1 MKDRNAV
8 NHNIRK
14 HFNELIYNTAR
25 YTEIALSI
33 VIIIVIALSGLRLIL
48 TTAGTSI
55 MDMDTSFF
63 TSFLSQAL
71 SLVVGVEFVKMLCRH
86 SAQTVVEVLLFAT
99 ARQQS
104 VRELEEYSKDFDG
117 IYFQLA
123 LNYGSRDE
131 IRRGMQKMAQD
142 VKDGKVE
149 PDGITEDTIESY
161 LDTAGVPDPD
171 LLIRTSGEQRL
182 SNFLLWQLA
191 YSEFYF
197 TPVAWPD
204 FNKEELIKAIEKYNQ
219 RDRRYGGVKEE

>member
-99 ARQQS
+99 ARQMVVVQTLIGIIGIAILFAIRKYLMTDS
-104 VRELEEYSKDFDG
+104 DDMTPHQKNASEESSKKAF
-117 IYFQLA
+117 
-123 LNYGSRDE
+123 SSE
-131 IRRGMQKMAQD
+131 
-142 VKDGKVE
+142 GK
-149 PDGITEDTIESY
+149 
-161 LDTAGVPDPD
+161 
-171 LLIRTSGEQRL
+171 
-182 SNFLLWQLA
+182 
-191 YSEFYF
+191 
-197 TPVAWPD
+197 
-204 FNKEELIKAIEKYNQ
+204 
-219 RDRRYGGVKEE
+219 